1 MLKYSP
7 TTDDGRSRVGY
18 FYISISD
25 YKNYHPPAFKL
36 GKILFNLHRCKYF
49 KINIQIG
56 IKPTY
61 CSYYTQVIYKFSL
74 YTSTIF
80 INDKNVVITFS
91 AHGTLME

>member
-1 MLKYSP
+1 MLKYAP

-25 YKNYHPPAFKL
+25 YKNVPNPFKF
-36 GKILFNLHRCKYF
+36 GKISFNLHRCKYF

-61 CSYYTQVIYKFSL
+61 CSHYTQVLYKFLL
-74 YTSTIF
+74 YTSTIV
-80 INDKNVVITFS
+80 INDKNVIIKFS
-91 AHGTLME
+91 AHGAFME